1 MRSPG
6 FRTVSILSTLAVGIL
21 AAIGGCSDPILLPA
35 NFENRVD
42 TLTLWAANGT
52 PVAKPSAYLISQRS
66 AVRLDQVT
74 YFDFIFDI
82 TPEGEYVLVPL
93 AALASTGRTSGNPG
107 LLPTQTEF
115 GAITIAEQT
124 GYITAD
130 TVRIRVSDVLYARS
144 QPAPSCILGIPHY
157 AKLQVLAQNDSARSV
172 QVQVL
177 SNINCGYRGLEPGLP
192 ER

>member
-6 FRTVSILSTLAVGIL
+6 FRSVLVLLSLAVGT
-21 AAIGGCSDPILLPA
+21 AAATGGCSDPILLPA
-35 NFENRVD
+35 NFENQVD
-42 TLTLWAANGT
+42 TVTFWAATGT

-82 TPEGEYVLVPL
+82 TPAGEYVLLPL
-93 AALASTGRTSGNPG
+93 AAVANTGRTSGNPG
-107 LLPTQTEF
+107 LLPTQTAFES
-115 GAITIAEQT
+115 ILVAEQT

-130 TVRIRVSDVLYARS
+130 TVQIRVSDVFYARS
-144 QPAPSCILGIPHY
+144 QPAPSCILGIPNY
-157 AKLQVLAQNDSARSV
+157 AKLQVLAASDSARSV

-192 ER
+192 KR